1 MVLRCTVGFIVVLSR
16 GTGLRK
22 CTGVC
27 GRTGACCRGGGGLGF
42 GACGSVEEE
51 ERGGGAAGGL
61 GVVGGLEDG
70 AEARVGEDT
79 GLGLEQVC
87 ALVEHGAEQGE
98 ELLDVGRGVP
108 LGDLWEFDVVVRADV
123 HELPVAVAP
132 GVEECVVAF
141 GEVEL
146 HGVSSGGRTGV
157 REERA
162 GPSTS
167 TGDDRVCARGRGHF
181 STETQRCGG
190 G

>member
-1 MVLRCTVGFIVVLSR
+1 M
-16 GTGLRK
+16 
-22 CTGVC
+22 
-27 GRTGACCRGGGGLGF
+27 
-42 GACGSVEEE
+42 EQE
-51 ERGGGAAGGL
+51 ERGGRAAGGL
-61 GVVGGLEDG
+61 GVVGRLEDC
-70 AEARVGEDT
+70 AEARVGEDA
-79 GLGLEQVC
+79 GLGLEQVG
-87 ALVEHGAEQGE
+87 AFVEHGAEQRQ

-108 LGDLWEFDVVVRADV
+108 LGDLGELDVVVLAEV
-123 HELPVAVAP
+123 HELRAAVAP

-141 GEVEL
+141 GEFEL

-162 GPSTS
+162 GPSIS